1 MPVKTIFESEHFL
14 RNCRLPNHG
23 KSYTVIS
30 HGTVIDEARARLSSA
45 GFTIT
50 NELYKTTISGDVAQG
65 IYHLK
70 SGNDPDMGLMFVWS
84 NSYNKTMAF
93 KCAIGAQVFICMN
106 GVVSG
111 NLGSYRRRHSGS
123 ALSDLTTSMQEQIAN
138 ASTYYDDLIKDK
150 EMLKDITLTTRQKG
164 SILGRLFAENEILT
178 LTQVGIVKR
187 EIDKPSFSYS
197 SNPDSAWDMYNHITL
212 ALKDSHPMSY
222 LSDHQRVHSFFVNE
236 FGNIVNNQSQPVTLE
251 PEEQLVESSYF
262 EEEEQPVF
270 GVTFL

>member
-1 MPVKTIFESEHFL
+1 MPIKTIYGSEQFL
-14 RNCRLPNHG
+14 RGCTLPTHG
-23 KSYTVIS
+23 KSYTVIP
-30 HGTVIDEARARLSSA
+30 HGTVIDEARVQLANA
-45 GFTIT
+45 GFKIT
-50 NELYKTTISGDVAQG
+50 NEFYKSTLSGDVAQG
-65 IYHLK
+65 IYHLE

-93 KCAIGAQVFICMN
+93 KCAIGGQVFICMN

-123 ALSDLTTSMQEQIAN
+123 ALADVATSMQEQIAD
-138 ASTYYDDLIKDK
+138 ASKYYDDLIKDK
-150 EMLKDITLTTRQKG
+150 QMLKDITLSPRQKG
-164 SILGRLFAENEILT
+164 SLLGRLFAEDEILT

-187 EIDKPSFSYS
+187 EIDKPSYSYS

-236 FGNIVNNQSQPVTLE
+236 FGFGNLVTKTNTIEEPVIVEAPVM
-251 PEEQLVESSYF
+251 
-262 EEEEQPVF
+262 EEELVADF
-270 GVTFL
+270 GVNFL

>member
-1 MPVKTIFESEHFL
+1 MPVKTIFASEDYL
-14 RNCRLPNHG
+14 RGCRLPNHG

-50 NELYKTTISGDVAQG
+50 TELYKTTISGDVAQG

-138 ASTYYDDLIKDK
+138 ASAYYDDLIKDK
-150 EMLKDITLTTRQKG
+150 EMLKDITLTARQKG
-164 SILGRLFAENEILT
+164 SILGRLFAEDEILT

-187 EIDKPSFSYS
+187 EIDKPSHFYS
-197 SNPDSAWDMYNHITL
+197 GNQDSAWDMYNHITL

-236 FGNIVNNQSQPVTLE
+236 FGNLVNNQSVPVTLE
-251 PEEQLVESSYF
+251 PEEVTEQY
-262 EEEEQPVF
+262 EEVMSDF
-270 GVTFL
+270 GVNFI

>member
-1 MPVKTIFESEHFL
+1 MPVKTIFASEDYL
-14 RNCRLPNHG
+14 RGCRLPNHG

-45 GFTIT
+45 GFMIT

-150 EMLKDITLTTRQKG
+150 EMLKDITLTARQKG

-197 SNPDSAWDMYNHITL
+197 GNPDSAWDMYNHITL

-236 FGNIVNNQSQPVTLE
+236 FGNIVNNQSEPVTLE
-251 PEEQLVESSYF
+251 PEEQVVESSYF